1 MDTVK
6 HEVPKLN
13 IKLPMTQFCFIM
25 ASVPYWDPF
34 VKFLEIPFAHVNK
47 LCNGK
52 RYKMSLWV
60 PGRHNIGHPVTCI
73 DVGARWGE
81 VVSFRPHPFIA
92 GKGPIFFMS
101 PGGPHTWFGLF
112 HVGTN
117 LLLLQNTELRFLG
130 HLACSPAHIIPL
142 LFMFPAM
149 ISMFLPA
156 RTLAA

>member
-1 MDTVK
+1 
-6 HEVPKLN
+6 
-13 IKLPMTQFCFIM
+13 
-25 ASVPYWDPF
+25 
-34 VKFLEIPFAHVNK
+34 VKFLEIPYAHVNK

-52 RYKMSLWV
+52 RYKMSLCV
-60 PGRHNIGHPVTCI
+60 PGRHNVGHTVTCI
-73 DVGARWGE
+73 DLGARWRQ
-81 VVSFRPHPFIA
+81 VVSFTPHLFIA
-92 GKGPIFFMS
+92 GKGSSIHYFTS

-117 LLLLQNTELRFLG
+117 LLLLQSIELRFLG

-142 LFMFPAM
+142 LFMCPAM